1 MYTIIKDNLNKY
13 SNYKLCYIGEIP
25 ETYYDYTPEALAYR
39 ETEEWKEQDRLRDEK
54 LHRQGFMSSDD
65 PEFGFSVNEILRRG
79 ADCKNYPN
87 PDYIEGVQEYYAY
100 FTSLPLKD
108 QWGDDWDDAPYE
120 YNAGE
125 PYDSLYEETDEN
137 GHWKD
142 YEIVKV
148 PFYLNFGGFSIMRP
162 EDYVDNS
169 PFSVSD
175 INSGAVAWIYARA
188 KNKECNGI
196 SIMAGINPEEF
207 LNKLK
212 EINNFLEW
220 KQ

>member
-1 MYTIIKDNLNKY
+1 MYTVIKDNLNKY

-87 PDYIEGVQEYYAY
+87 PDYIEGVQEYWAY

-108 QWGDDWDDAPYE
+108 QWGDD
-120 YNAGE
+120 
-125 PYDSLYEETDEN
+125 
-137 GHWKD
+137 
-142 YEIVKV
+142 
-148 PFYLNFGGFSIMRP
+148 
-162 EDYVDNS
+162 
-169 PFSVSD
+169 
-175 INSGAVAWIYARA
+175 
-188 KNKECNGI
+188 
-196 SIMAGINPEEF
+196 
-207 LNKLK
+207 
-212 EINNFLEW
+212 
-220 KQ
+220 